1 MPTTSSFFSLSFF
14 SSLTHSLSLLS
25 LSLSHSLFPFLS
37 CLFPFFFPLFQKT
50 GYYGYVVDVDEFHT
64 PADITLGLR
73 ELTNLLKMIDLHP
86 SIPEEARNI
95 LKSCDRRLQ
104 NAMRSWMVPPCD
116 VTCQLR
122 KPCKQWCENLRE
134 SCLNHPA
141 ITDILNQGA
150 FSSCWSIYIVKSFAF
165 FFFFFWWI
173 SRRFVFLF
181 FPLLFSSMYSINL
194 KNLCTVMQ
202 GDSDVRMMAQS
213 MIGKQMKVVDFI
225 VRKLL
230 TCGGND
236 GGITFSDDMKT
247 CADERNQDFNTCVPE
262 NGMMAPLKVEEASV
276 VQPVEKEEEASPT
289 AAAEEEEEATA
300 ALVVSPQCIK
310 VTDPLDTK
318 RTYRGTPVIAGL
330 SSIDYLAGVESLHSL
345 LGFVGGE
352 MEKKCIDIA
361 VRATSS
367 WLAPSCSK
375 DCVPRKPCVSWCK
388 RVAKQCFPAHVLGM
402 FGQVELGGTLRSDL
416 ESQVTSKTSLLII
429 DRVLGW
435 ISNDCDNSNDF
446 SKKEETCQK
455 EMDTTTC
462 RVPVPATERMTATE
476 TSNATTTTTTRGV
489 GGSTS
494 AGGTQHMMATIVEG
508 AVDSAKGEIG
518 SMIPKIENE
527 LIKQEDSLAG
537 KLSKA
542 EMSLVGASDEN
553 ELKTSAAST
562 GEGEL
567 TGTQRMMSTVVEGAV
582 DKAKGQI
589 GSLIPDIEREILKQ
603 ESELETKL
611 GRAEASLTGEK
622 DKTLSNMTVAEEEEE
637 EEEAA
642 AAAAASTSNVSAS
655 TLSTPLASSA
665 DAAADAATVNNDD
678 DEQDAQVKHH
688 QSLDAAS
695 KVNMT
700 TTTTTMNKN
709 TSSITSSSTE
719 QQVEPQVEPQPS
731 RRPSKMKYEDV
742 RKYVP
747 PSWQKDVVV
756 DMEAG
761 VAMRM
766 LDDNAV
772 KPL

>member
-1 MPTTSSFFSLSFF
+1 
-14 SSLTHSLSLLS
+14 
-25 LSLSHSLFPFLS
+25 
-37 CLFPFFFPLFQKT
+37 
-50 GYYGYVVDVDEFHT
+50 
-64 PADITLGLR
+64 
-73 ELTNLLKMIDLHP
+73 
-86 SIPEEARNI
+86 
-95 LKSCDRRLQ
+95 
-104 NAMRSWMVPPCD
+104 
-116 VTCQLR
+116 
-122 KPCKQWCENLRE
+122 
-134 SCLNHPA
+134 
-141 ITDILNQGA
+141 
-150 FSSCWSIYIVKSFAF
+150 
-165 FFFFFWWI
+165 
-173 SRRFVFLF
+173 
-181 FPLLFSSMYSINL
+181 
-194 KNLCTVMQ
+194 MQ
-202 GDSDVRMMAQS
+202 GDSDVRMMAQT

-276 VQPVEKEEEASPT
+276 VQPVEKEKEASPT
-289 AAAEEEEEATA
+289 EAAEEGKATA

-318 RTYRGTPVIAGL
+318 RTYRGTPVITGL

-361 VRATSS
+361 VRAASS

-375 DCVPRKPCVSWCK
+375 DCEPRKPCVSWCK

-462 RVPVPATERMTATE
+462 RVPVPVPATERMTATE
-476 TSNATTTTTTRGV
+476 TSNATTTTTSGV

-553 ELKTSAAST
+553 KLTTSAAST

-589 GSLIPDIEREILKQ
+589 GSLVPNIEREILKQ

-622 DKTLSNMTVAEEEEE
+622 DQTLSNMTVAEEEEEE

-655 TLSTPLASSA
+655 TLSPPLAFSTDA
-665 DAAADAATVNNDD
+665 DADAATVHNDD
-678 DEQDAQVKHH
+678 DKQDAQVKHH

-700 TTTTTMNKN
+700 T
-709 TSSITSSSTE
+709 SSSTE
-719 QQVEPQVEPQPS
+719 QQVEPQPS